1 MYFTELDK
9 PTSNGIDEAQ
19 FIISTN
25 PGEPMKPLKDIASG
39 GEMSRIMLALKTVLV
54 SADNIDTM
62 IFDEID
68 AGISGRTAQALS
80 EKLSVV
86 ARNKQVIC
94 ITHLPQVAAM
104 ADKHFLI
111 EKSVVGNKTVSSITK
126 MDEEERINELARMLS
141 GSTVSPAVLANAREM
156 IDYAQDFRGR

>member
-1 MYFTELDK
+1 
-9 PTSNGIDEAQ
+9 
-19 FIISTN
+19 
-25 PGEPMKPLKDIASG
+25 MKPLKDIASG

-141 GSTVSPAVLANAREM
+141 GSTVSPAVLANARDM
-156 IDYAQDFRGR
+156 IDYAQRFKGR

>member
-1 MYFTELDK
+1 
-9 PTSNGIDEAQ
+9 
-19 FIISTN
+19 
-25 PGEPMKPLKDIASG
+25 
-39 GEMSRIMLALKTVLV
+39 
-54 SADNIDTM
+54 
-62 IFDEID
+62 
-68 AGISGRTAQALS
+68 LS

-86 ARNKQVIC
+86 ATNKQVIC

-126 MDEEERINELARMLS
+126 MDDKERINELARMLS

-156 IDYAQDFRGR
+156 IDYARDFKGR